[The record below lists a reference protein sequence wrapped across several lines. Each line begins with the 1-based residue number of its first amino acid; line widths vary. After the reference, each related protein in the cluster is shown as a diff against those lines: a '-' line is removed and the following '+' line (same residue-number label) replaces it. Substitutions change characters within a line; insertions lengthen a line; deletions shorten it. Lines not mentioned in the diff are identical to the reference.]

1 MAEFNLKEVPP
12 WGWAIALGVGGYIYF
27 TKKNSAPATDTTA
40 TDTSGANLG
49 NNAPL
54 EFLSA
59 DGSSTSTVQQ
69 YQTNQ
74 QWATAAINWL
84 IAQGYDAALANSAIT
99 KGLAGGQDMSGNGM
113 SASEY
118 SLWSLALQHL
128 GSPPEPVSVSPPTQ
142 SSPPVSGGSGGSG
155 TPPPVKPPPPKT
167 KNIRYVTVQPWPKK
181 NSSLWSIAQ
190 TYYHDGNK
198 WPEIFNANRKGRT
211 RADGTPGV
219 ISNANLIYP
228 GEKLIVP

>member
-1 MAEFNLKEVPP
+1 MAEFNLKEVPA
-12 WGWAIALGVGGYIYF
+12 WGWVIAAGVGVYIYF
-27 TKKNSAPATDTTA
+27 SKKNQTPTA
-40 TDTSGANLG
+40 QDTSTETGNGA
-49 NNAPL
+49 PI
-54 EFLSA
+54 EILS
-59 DGSSTSTVQQ
+59 DGSSVGTVQT

-84 IAQGYDAALANSAIT
+84 IAQGYDPGLANSAIT
-99 KGLAGGQDMSGNGM
+99 KGINGGQDMSGKGM

-142 SSPPVSGGSGGSG
+142 ASPPVGGGGGVSK
-155 TPPPVKPPPPKT
+155 PPVKVPPPKT
-167 KNIRYVTVQPWPKK
+167 TKVRYVTVQPWPKQ
-181 NSSLWSIAQ
+181 NSTLWGIAK

-198 WPEIFNANRKGRT
+198 WPEIYNANRKGRK
-211 RADGTPGV
+211 RADGSDGV
-219 ISNANLIYP
+219 IGNANLIYP

>member
-1 MAEFNLKEVPP
+1 MAEFNLKEVPS
-12 WGWAIALGVGGYIYF
+12 WGWILAAGVGAYIFF
-27 TKKNSAPATDTTA
+27 TKKNNATADTSTQ
-40 TDTSGANLG
+40 DNSGANLG
-49 NNAPL
+49 NSAPI
-54 EFLSA
+54 EFLNT
-59 DGSSTSTVQQ
+59 DGTSTATVPQ

-84 IAQGYDAALANSAIT
+84 IAQGYDPGLANSAIT
-99 KGLAGGQDMSGNGM
+99 KGISGGQDMSGNGM

-128 GSPPEPVSVSPPTQ
+128 GSPPEPVSVSPP
-142 SSPPVSGGSGGSG
+142 SSSGKPVTGGGSG
-155 TPPPVKPPPPKT
+155 TPPPNNPPPPHT

-211 RADGTPGV
+211 RADGSPGV
-219 ISNANLIYP
+219 INNANLIYP